1 MRPIDADALKE
12 EVWKAFPHFL
22 ERLQMAPVFAL
33 IREAPT
39 IDAEQKWIPVSERL
53 PDDDRTKVVTLA
65 NGNVEAGYYS
75 NGDWWCIGD
84 TISLAN
90 PTVIAWM
97 PLPLPWKGAQKRND

>member
-39 IDAEQKWIPVSERL
+39 VDAAPVTHCKDCKHRPSFKKPAKYKTGFDL
-53 PDDDRTKVVTLA
+53 YFPDEECPCQCDD
-65 NGNVEAGYYS
+65 GYYS
-75 NGDWWCIGD
+75 WYPEDNWFCANGER
-84 TISLAN
+84 
-90 PTVIAWM
+90 
-97 PLPLPWKGAQKRND
+97 KEE